1 MELSDIVSNNQ
12 PVKGKKE
19 IKSVYKMNIE
29 QAHAILG
36 HSSEDTTRKTAAALS
51 MQITR
56 GLLKTCEPCAVAK
69 AKQMN
74 VNNESEGTK
83 AEKFNGRIYHDIAIV
98 KESKNDKKLG
108 RKSVWHV
115 STEEMVFSKRASFL
129 SAKARCQNTCVSSWR
144 AKEC

>member
-1 MELSDIVSNNQ
+1 
-12 PVKGKKE
+12 
-19 IKSVYKMNIE
+19 
-29 QAHAILG
+29 
-36 HSSEDTTRKTAAALS
+36 

-98 KESKNDKKLG
+98 KESENDKKLG

-115 STEEMVFSKRASFL
+115 SAKETVFFKTSKFFVS
-129 SAKARCQNTCVSSWR
+129 KATCQNTCVSSWR
-144 AKEC
+144 AKRCEVIRS